1 MTLRFSS
8 ISTNISIPFSFL
20 MCTWEVF
27 RDSNQKNWST
37 RSRVADS
44 EGPVDEG
51 LSNYKMENLTE
62 DLRGYSV
69 LRVPQYTVMTFL
81 RIRKR
86 VDTLT
91 IVAVT
96 KDWIFRPYPTFNIF
110 FTCSQKSLSIKEL
123 KTYYVNSVNIY
134 LIELLYHL
142 SFQSYL
148 HTHSCPYRVMAVS
161 GCGYSV

>member
-1 MTLRFSS
+1 M
-8 ISTNISIPFSFL
+8 
-20 MCTWEVF
+20 
-27 RDSNQKNWST
+27 
-37 RSRVADS
+37 ADS

-69 LRVPQYTVMTFL
+69 FRVPQYTVMTFL

-96 KDWIFRPYPTFNIF
+96 KD
-110 FTCSQKSLSIKEL
+110 
-123 KTYYVNSVNIY
+123 
-134 LIELLYHL
+134 
-142 SFQSYL
+142 
-148 HTHSCPYRVMAVS
+148 
-161 GCGYSV
+161 